1 MFLSAASLL
10 TSVLLGAQG
19 SYSSAGLLKEI
30 SPCISMV
37 MSAGIPIGPAA
48 LISSDGYF
56 VASLASV
63 GKGEV
68 LLRLPTGETVM
79 VERVSEDRM
88 SQLALLKATGK
99 GFGIPTGGEPDF
111 SRGGAPLFAIS
122 SEGIVKVDLVSS
134 HKLGLAGP
142 ARRMVPMCEIRF
154 AGSPSQMRTALFFQ
168 GRTLIGPMLTALG
181 TVEARSDLPGI
192 PEAGLGIAQ
201 DYGPDPMSVGFVP
214 GPDVMM
220 RVLDGFRSPSHHVSH
235 PYLGVLCKDA
245 IGIGAQ
251 VVKVIPGSSAERV
264 GIRPGDVII
273 GIGSSTIRDHVDFA
287 QAMFRQRVGE
297 RVTLL
302 MKRGPQTVVAMAIV
316 GDGSSD

>member
-1 MFLSAASLL
+1 
-10 TSVLLGAQG
+10 
-19 SYSSAGLLKEI
+19 
-30 SPCISMV
+30 MV
-37 MSAGIPIGPAA
+37 MSAGLPVGPAA
-48 LISSDGYF
+48 LITPDGYF
-56 VASLASV
+56 VASLASI
-63 GKGEV
+63 GQGEIV
-68 LLRLPTGETVM
+68 LRLPSGENITVQ
-79 VERVSEDRM
+79 RISEDKM
-88 SQLALLKATGK
+88 SQTVLLKATGK
-99 GFGIPTGGEPDF
+99 TFGIPVGGEPDF
-111 SRGGAPLFAIS
+111 SRTGPPLFAIS

-181 TVEARSDLPGI
+181 SVETKSDLPRLAS
-192 PEAGLGIAQ
+192 PALGLAQ

-214 GPDVMM
+214 GPDVMV
-220 RVLDGFRSPSHHVSH
+220 RVLDGFRSPSRHVSH

-251 VVKVIPGSSAERV
+251 VVKVVGGSSAERV

-273 GIGSSTIRDHVDFA
+273 GIGNSTIRDHVDFA

-302 MKRGPQTVVAMAIV
+302 MKRGMQTVVAMAIV
-316 GDGSSD
+316 GDGSED